1 MNRRTLLFVAALAL
15 AGNVLAPGLAHAQGN
30 TAGQAAPAGN
40 ATAPAAPAQA
50 DTASSGNTNAA
61 TSATVTSPSATTP
74 AKRVWTNEDMKDVH
88 RNDAISTFSAKSN
101 KPANGKPA
109 ATAKGNKDAKQ
120 YQDRI
125 LGLQAK
131 LPPLDE
137 QITQLQAALNGDT
150 VNSTRHVGGAKIDDW
165 RDELVRAQKQ
175 REDIA
180 AKISALQDEARRN
193 GVPENQ
199 IPE

>member
-1 MNRRTLLFVAALAL
+1 MNRRTLVFVAALAL
-15 AGNVLAPGLAHAQGN
+15 AAVVSVPGLARAQGSA
-30 TAGQAAPAGN
+30 AGQAAPAGN
-40 ATAPAAPAQA
+40 AAAPATPAEA
-50 DTASSGNTNAA
+50 DTVTTLNAN
-61 TSATVTSPSATTP
+61 ATTTTTASAP
-74 AKRVWTNEDMKDVH
+74 AKKVWTNEDMRDVH
-88 RNDAISTFSAKSN
+88 SHDAISTFSNANN

-109 ATAKGNKDAKQ
+109 ATAKGNKDAKN
-120 YQDRI
+120 YQTQITR
-125 LGLQAK
+125 LQEK

-137 QITQLQAALNGDT
+137 QIAQLQAALNGDT

-175 REDIA
+175 REDIV

-193 GVPENQ
+193 GVPANQ

>member
-1 MNRRTLLFVAALAL
+1 MPPRGPQQRKK
-15 AGNVLAPGLAHAQGN
+15 
-30 TAGQAAPAGN
+30 
-40 ATAPAAPAQA
+40 
-50 DTASSGNTNAA
+50 SGPTKTCA
-61 TSATVTSPSATTP
+61 TSTLTTRFP
-74 AKRVWTNEDMKDVH
+74 LFLRH
-88 RNDAISTFSAKSN
+88 SS

-109 ATAKGNKDAKQ
+109 ANAKGSKDPKQ
-120 YQDRI
+120 YQTQITR
-125 LGLQAK
+125 LQEK

-137 QITQLQAALNGDT
+137 QISQLQAALNGNT

-165 RDELVRAQKQ
+165 HDELVRLQKQ

-193 GVPENQ
+193 GVPPNQ